1 MSRRGWA
8 LLALL
13 SAVPAQ
19 SQGTA
24 AAGEEA
30 DLAAVQSE
38 FEFGHYREVLERS
51 ERRIDRGGMD
61 EASLVQWHKLAGL
74 AAFNLKRNEQAQ
86 RHIAAL
92 LRLDPDFAL
101 DPFVYPP
108 AAVAFVEKQRQALAP
123 ELDRIR
129 AERRA
134 QTAAAKRAA
143 EERAA
148 LAREAEEQRRQIEE
162 MSRQVTVR
170 TVEKRSFL
178 VNFVPFGAGQF
189 QQGRVAAGA
198 GFAIAEALLG
208 ITSVV
213 AYFAYGSL
221 VDTRSI
227 PVDNR
232 FPGAAP
238 IVETGIP
245 ANREDEAKVWRA
257 LKIGAGL
264 GFYGVWAAGVA
275 DAIIHHQDT
284 VVTTRVETPPP
295 PQPSPPPG
303 ARDRPRAGHGGRVR
317 DRPLLTHGPPRAHL
331 CRRRRAERSPGQ
343 AHHERGPGT
352 GGRRAHRGCPRARA
366 RPHPAVGRKELPRGK
381 RRRTLP
387 GRRQEARGARDEGR

>member
-1 MSRRGWA
+1 MNRGTA
-8 LLALL
+8 LLAWLTL
-13 SAVPAQ
+13 AS
-19 SQGTA
+19 TA
-24 AAGEEA
+24 AGQQPPDAGEQA

-38 FEFGHYREVLERS
+38 FEFGHYREVLERA
-51 ERRIDRGGMD
+51 ERRIDRGGIV
-61 EASLVQWHKLAGL
+61 EPSLVQWHKLAGL
-74 AAFNLKRNEQAQ
+74 AAFNLKRTEPAQ

-92 LRLDPDFAL
+92 LRIDPDFAL

-108 AAVAFVEKQRQALAP
+108 PAVAFVEKQRQALAP

-134 QTAAAKRAA
+134 AAAAAKRAA

-198 GFAIAEALLG
+198 GFAIAESLLA
-208 ITSVV
+208 ITSIV

-221 VDTRSI
+221 VDTRTA
-227 PVDNR
+227 PPDPR

-245 ANREDEAKVWRA
+245 ANREEEAKVWRA

-284 VVTTRVETPPP
+284 VVTTRVESPPP
-295 PQPSPPPG
+295 PPP
-303 ARDRPRAGHGGRVR
+303 
-317 DRPLLTHGPPRAHL
+317 PPRA
-331 CRRRRAERSPGQ
+331 RIGP
-343 AHHERGPGT
+343 GPGT
-352 GGRRAHRGCPRARA
+352 
-366 RPHPAVGRKELPRGK
+366 VGAAI
-381 RRRTLP
+381 TVNF
-387 GRRQEARGARDEGR
+387 

>member
-1 MSRRGWA
+1 MTRGAGWL

-13 SAVPAQ
+13 VSTAASAQQAPAPAQ
-19 SQGTA
+19 
-24 AAGEEA
+24 EA
-30 DLAAVQSE
+30 ELAAVQSE
-38 FEFGHYREVLERS
+38 FEFGHYRDVLERA
-51 ERRIDRGGMD
+51 ERRIDRGGLD
-61 EASLVQWHKLAGL
+61 DAALVQWHKLAGL
-74 AAFNLKRNEQAQ
+74 AAFNLRRTEQAQ
-86 RHIAAL
+86 RHVAAL
-92 LRLDPDFAL
+92 LRIDPDFAL

-108 AAVAFVEKQRQALAP
+108 SAVSFVEKQRQAMAP

-129 AERRA
+129 AEHRA
-134 QTAAAKRAA
+134 QAAAAKRAA

-148 LAREAEEQRRQIEE
+148 LAREAEEQRRQLEE

-208 ITSVV
+208 ITSIV

-221 VDTRSI
+221 IDTRTVT
-227 PVDNR
+227 VDNR
-232 FPGAAP
+232 YPGAAP

-295 PQPSPPPG
+295 PPPSPPPG
-303 ARDRPRAGHGGRVR
+303 AHI
-317 DRPLLTHGPPRAHL
+317 GP
-331 CRRRRAERSPGQ
+331 
-343 AHHERGPGT
+343 GPGT
-352 GGRRAHRGCPRARA
+352 
-366 RPHPAVGRKELPRGK
+366 VGASVTIRF
-381 RRRTLP
+381 
-387 GRRQEARGARDEGR
+387 

>member
-1 MSRRGWA
+1 VLGLW
-8 LLALL
+8 LALA
-13 SAVPAQ
+13 STAEAQ
-19 SQGTA
+19 QATDP
-24 AAGEEA
+24 GEQA

-38 FEFGHYREVLERS
+38 FEFGHYREVLERA
-51 ERRIDRGGMD
+51 ERRIDRGGVD
-61 EASLVQWHKLAGL
+61 EASLMQWHKLAGL
-74 AAFNLKRNEQAQ
+74 AAFNLKRTEQAQ

-92 LRLDPDFAL
+92 LRIDPDFAL

-108 AAVAFVEKQRQALAP
+108 PAVAFVEKQRQALAP

-134 QTAAAKRAA
+134 AAAAAKRAA

-148 LAREAEEQRRQIEE
+148 LAREAEEQRRQIDE

-189 QQGRVAAGA
+189 QQGRVAAGT
-198 GFAIAEALLG
+198 GFAIAESLLAV
-208 ITSVV
+208 TSIV

-221 VDTRSI
+221 IDTRTA
-227 PVDNR
+227 PTDPR

-245 ANREDEAKVWRA
+245 ANREEEAKVWRA

-284 VVTTRVETPPP
+284 VVTTRIESPPP
-295 PQPSPPPG
+295 PPP
-303 ARDRPRAGHGGRVR
+303 
-317 DRPLLTHGPPRAHL
+317 PPRA
-331 CRRRRAERSPGQ
+331 RIGP
-343 AHHERGPGT
+343 GPGT
-352 GGRRAHRGCPRARA
+352 VGA
-366 RPHPAVGRKELPRGK
+366 AV
-381 RRRTLP
+381 TVVF
-387 GRRQEARGARDEGR
+387 

>member
-1 MSRRGWA
+1 MSRGAGLLVVA
-8 LLALL
+8 LFT
-13 SAVPAQ
+13 
-19 SQGTA
+19 GA
-24 AAGEEA
+24 AAAQQTPDPGDEA
-30 DLAAVQSE
+30 DLAALQSE
-38 FEFGHYREVLERS
+38 FEFGHYREVLERA
-51 ERRIDRGGMD
+51 ERRIDRGGLD
-61 EASLVQWHKLAGL
+61 EASLLQWHKLAGL
-74 AAFNLKRNEQAQ
+74 AAFNLKRTDQAQ

-108 AAVAFVEKQRQALAP
+108 PAVAFVEKQRQALAP

-134 QTAAAKRAA
+134 QAAAAKRAA

-189 QQGRVAAGA
+189 QQGRVAAGT

-221 VDTRSI
+221 VETRTV
-227 PVDNR
+227 PVENR

-238 IVETGIP
+238 VVETGIP
-245 ANREDEAKVWRA
+245 ASRQEEANVWRT

-284 VVTTRVETPPP
+284 VVTTRVESPPP
-295 PQPSPPPG
+295 PQPSPPQG
-303 ARDRPRAGHGGRVR
+303 ARI
-317 DRPLLTHGPPRAHL
+317 GP
-331 CRRRRAERSPGQ
+331 
-343 AHHERGPGT
+343 GPGT
-352 GGRRAHRGCPRARA
+352 
-366 RPHPAVGRKELPRGK
+366 VGASVTVRF
-381 RRRTLP
+381 
-387 GRRQEARGARDEGR
+387 

>member
-1 MSRRGWA
+1 
-8 LLALL
+8 
-13 SAVPAQ
+13 
-19 SQGTA
+19 
-24 AAGEEA
+24 
-30 DLAAVQSE
+30 
-38 FEFGHYREVLERS
+38 
-51 ERRIDRGGMD
+51 RIDRGGLD

-74 AAFNLKRNEQAQ
+74 AAFNLKRTEQAQ

-108 AAVAFVEKQRQALAP
+108 PAVALVEKGRQGRPPARGPAPARGEGHGP

-134 QTAAAKRAA
+134 QAAAAKRAA

-189 QQGRVAAGA
+189 QQGRVAAGT

-221 VDTRSI
+221 VETRTI
-227 PVDNR
+227 PLDNR
-232 FPGAAP
+232 FPGAP
-238 IVETGIP
+238 TVVETGIP

-264 GFYGVWAAGVA
+264 GFYGVYAAGVA
-275 DAIIHHQDT
+275 DAIIHHQDV
-284 VVTTRVETPPP
+284 VVTTRVESPPP
-295 PQPSPPPG
+295 PKPPSTPG
-303 ARDRPRAGHGGRVR
+303 
-317 DRPLLTHGPPRAHL
+317 
-331 CRRRRAERSPGQ
+331 
-343 AHHERGPGT
+343 
-352 GGRRAHRGCPRARA
+352 
-366 RPHPAVGRKELPRGK
+366 
-381 RRRTLP
+381 
-387 GRRQEARGARDEGR
+387 

>member
-1 MSRRGWA
+1 V

-13 SAVPAQ
+13 AASTVQA
-19 SQGTA
+19 QGTP

-38 FEFGHYREVLERS
+38 FEFGHYREALERA

-74 AAFNLKRNEQAQ
+74 SAFNLKRTEQAQ

-108 AAVAFVEKQRQALAP
+108 AAVAFVEKQRQTLAP

-134 QTAAAKRAA
+134 RRAA

-148 LAREAEEQRRQIEE
+148 LARQAEEQRRQIEE

-189 QQGRVAAGA
+189 QQGRVAAGT

-221 VDTRSI
+221 IDTRQVS
-227 PVDNR
+227 VDQR

-284 VVTTRVETPPP
+284 VVTTRVEKPP
-295 PQPSPPPG
+295 PQPSPPQG
-303 ARDRPRAGHGGRVR
+303 ARI
-317 DRPLLTHGPPRAHL
+317 GP
-331 CRRRRAERSPGQ
+331 
-343 AHHERGPGT
+343 GPGT
-352 GGRRAHRGCPRARA
+352 
-366 RPHPAVGRKELPRGK
+366 VGASVTIRF
-381 RRRTLP
+381 
-387 GRRQEARGARDEGR
+387 

>member
-1 MSRRGWA
+1 MSHGA
-8 LLALL
+8 GMVFLFL
-13 SAVPAQ
+13 SV
-19 SQGTA
+19 GA
-24 AAGEEA
+24 AAAQEAPVPGEEA

-38 FEFGHYREVLERS
+38 FEFGHYREVLGRA

-61 EASLVQWHKLAGL
+61 EPSLLQWHKLAGL
-74 AAFNLKRNEQAQ
+74 AAFNLKRTEEAQ
-86 RHIAAL
+86 RHLAAL
-92 LRLDPDFAL
+92 LRIDPDFAL

-108 AAVAFVEKQRQALAP
+108 PAVAFLEKQRQALAP

-129 AERRA
+129 SERRA
-134 QTAAAKRAA
+134 QAAAARRAA

-148 LAREAEEQRRQIEE
+148 LAREAEEQRRQLEE

-170 TVEKRSFL
+170 TVEKRSYL

-189 QQGRVAAGA
+189 QQGRVAAGT

-221 VDTRSI
+221 IDTRT
-227 PVDNR
+227 VTVENR

-257 LKIGAGL
+257 LKVGAGL

-284 VVTTRVETPPP
+284 VVTTRVEAPPP
-295 PQPSPPPG
+295 PQG
-303 ARDRPRAGHGGRVR
+303 AHI
-317 DRPLLTHGPPRAHL
+317 GP
-331 CRRRRAERSPGQ
+331 
-343 AHHERGPGT
+343 GPGT
-352 GGRRAHRGCPRARA
+352 
-366 RPHPAVGRKELPRGK
+366 VGASV
-381 RRRTLP
+381 TVNF
-387 GRRQEARGARDEGR
+387 

>member
-1 MSRRGWA
+1 MRRAAGWVALA
-8 LLALL
+8 LLAA
-13 SAVPAQ
+13 SPAQ
-19 SQGTA
+19 AQGGPS
-24 AAGEEA
+24 AGEEA

-38 FEFGHYREVLERS
+38 FEFGHYREVLERA

-74 AAFNLKRNEQAQ
+74 AAFNLRRTEVAQ

-108 AAVAFVEKQRQALAP
+108 AAVAFVEKQRQTLAP

-129 AERRA
+129 AERRSQA
-134 QTAAAKRAA
+134 EAARRAA

-148 LAREAEEQRRQIEE
+148 LARQAEEQRRQIEE

-189 QQGRVAAGA
+189 QQGRVAAGT

-213 AYFAYGSL
+213 AFFAYGAL
-221 VDTRSI
+221 IDTRTI
-227 PVDNR
+227 TVDNR

-275 DAIIHHQDT
+275 DAISHHQDT
-284 VVTTRVETPPP
+284 VVTTRVETPPSP
-295 PQPSPPPG
+295 PQPSSPQG
-303 ARDRPRAGHGGRVR
+303 ARI
-317 DRPLLTHGPPRAHL
+317 GP
-331 CRRRRAERSPGQ
+331 
-343 AHHERGPGT
+343 GPGT
-352 GGRRAHRGCPRARA
+352 I
-366 RPHPAVGRKELPRGK
+366 
-381 RRRTLP
+381 
-387 GRRQEARGARDEGR
+387 GASVTIRF

>member
-1 MSRRGWA
+1 MIRGAGWV

-13 SAVPAQ
+13 VAAPAQ
-19 SQGTA
+19 AQGTP

-51 ERRIDRGGMD
+51 ERRIDRGGID

-74 AAFNLKRNEQAQ
+74 AAFNLKRTEQAQ

-108 AAVAFVEKQRQALAP
+108 PAVAFVEKQRQALAP

-134 QTAAAKRAA
+134 QAAAAKRAA

-208 ITSVV
+208 ITSIV

-221 VDTRSI
+221 VDTRT
-227 PVDNR
+227 VTVENR

-245 ANREDEAKVWRA
+245 ANREDEA
-257 LKIGAGL
+257 
-264 GFYGVWAAGVA
+264 
-275 DAIIHHQDT
+275 IIYH
-284 VVTTRVETPPP
+284 RV
-295 PQPSPPPG
+295 
-303 ARDRPRAGHGGRVR
+303 
-317 DRPLLTHGPPRAHL
+317 
-331 CRRRRAERSPGQ
+331 RRRR
-343 AHHERGPGT
+343 HDH
-352 GGRRAHRGCPRARA
+352 
-366 RPHPAVGRKELPRGK
+366 
-381 RRRTLP
+381 
-387 GRRQEARGARDEGR
+387 

>member
-1 MSRRGWA
+1 MSRGA
-8 LLALL
+8 GVVVLALL
-13 SAVPAQ
+13 T
-19 SQGTA
+19 GTA
-24 AAGEEA
+24 AAQQAPDPGDEA
-30 DLAAVQSE
+30 DLAALQSE
-38 FEFGHYREVLERS
+38 FEFGHYREVLERA
-51 ERRIDRGGMD
+51 ERRIDRGGLD

-74 AAFNLKRNEQAQ
+74 AAFNLKRTEQAQ

-108 AAVAFVEKQRQALAP
+108 TAVAFVEKQRQALAP

-134 QTAAAKRAA
+134 QAAAAKRAA

-189 QQGRVAAGA
+189 QQGRVAAGT

-221 VDTRSI
+221 VETRTL
-227 PVDNR
+227 PVENR
-232 FPGAAP
+232 FPGASP
-238 IVETGIP
+238 VVETGIP
-245 ANREDEAKVWRA
+245 ASRQEEANVWRA

-284 VVTTRVETPPP
+284 VVTTRVESPPP
-295 PQPSPPPG
+295 PSPQG
-303 ARDRPRAGHGGRVR
+303 ARI
-317 DRPLLTHGPPRAHL
+317 GP
-331 CRRRRAERSPGQ
+331 
-343 AHHERGPGT
+343 GPGT
-352 GGRRAHRGCPRARA
+352 
-366 RPHPAVGRKELPRGK
+366 VGASLTVPF
-381 RRRTLP
+381 
-387 GRRQEARGARDEGR
+387 

>member
-1 MSRRGWA
+1 MSRRARWAVLA
-8 LLALL
+8 LLA
-13 SAVPAQ
+13 SVAAQAQETPASTEQ
-19 SQGTA
+19 V
-24 AAGEEA
+24 
-30 DLAAVQSE
+30 DLAAVRSE
-38 FEFGHYREVLERS
+38 FEFGRYREVLERA
-51 ERRIDRGGMD
+51 ERRIDRGGLD
-61 EASLVQWHKLAGL
+61 EASLIQWHKLAGL
-74 AAFNLKRNEQAQ
+74 AAFNLKRTESAQ

-108 AAVAFVEKQRQALAP
+108 PAVAFVEKQRQALAP

-129 AERRA
+129 SERRA
-134 QTAAAKRAA
+134 QADASRRAA

-148 LAREAEEQRRQIEE
+148 LARQAEEQRRQIEE

-189 QQGRVAAGA
+189 QQGRVAAGT

-208 ITSVV
+208 ITSIV

-221 VDTRSI
+221 IDTRTI

-284 VVTTRVETPPP
+284 VVTTRVETPPAPPP
-295 PQPSPPPG
+295 PQPSPQQG
-303 ARDRPRAGHGGRVR
+303 ARI
-317 DRPLLTHGPPRAHL
+317 GP
-331 CRRRRAERSPGQ
+331 
-343 AHHERGPGT
+343 GPGT
-352 GGRRAHRGCPRARA
+352 
-366 RPHPAVGRKELPRGK
+366 VGASVTVRF
-381 RRRTLP
+381 
-387 GRRQEARGARDEGR
+387 

>member
-1 MSRRGWA
+1 MSRGAGWMV
-8 LLALL
+8 LTLAVG
-13 SAVPAQ
+13 S
-19 SQGTA
+19 A
-24 AAGEEA
+24 AAAQQAPDPGEEA
-30 DLAAVQSE
+30 DLAALQAE
-38 FEFGHYREVLERS
+38 FEFGHYREVLERA
-51 ERRIDRGGMD
+51 ERRIDRGGID

-74 AAFNLKRNEQAQ
+74 AAFNLKRTEQAQ
-86 RHIAAL
+86 RHVAAL
-92 LRLDPDFAL
+92 LRIEPDFAL

-108 AAVAFVEKQRQALAP
+108 PAVAFVEKQRQALAP

-134 QTAAAKRAA
+134 QAAAAKRAA
-143 EERAA
+143 EERAT

-189 QQGRVAAGA
+189 QQGRVAAGT

-208 ITSVV
+208 ITSIV

-221 VDTRSI
+221 VDTRTLT
-227 PVDNR
+227 VENR

-275 DAIIHHQDT
+275 DALIHHQDT
-284 VVTTRVETPPP
+284 VVTTRVEAPPT
-295 PQPSPPPG
+295 PSPPQG
-303 ARDRPRAGHGGRVR
+303 ARI
-317 DRPLLTHGPPRAHL
+317 GP
-331 CRRRRAERSPGQ
+331 
-343 AHHERGPGT
+343 GPGT
-352 GGRRAHRGCPRARA
+352 
-366 RPHPAVGRKELPRGK
+366 VGASVTIRF
-381 RRRTLP
+381 
-387 GRRQEARGARDEGR
+387 

>member
-1 MSRRGWA
+1 MSRRASWA
-8 LLALL
+8 VLALL
-13 SAVPAQ
+13 TSVRAQ
-19 SQGTA
+19 AQ
-24 AAGEEA
+24 EA
-30 DLAAVQSE
+30 PSSTEQVDLAAVRSE
-38 FEFGHYREVLERS
+38 FEFGRYREVLERA
-51 ERRIDRGGMD
+51 ERRIDRGGLD
-61 EASLVQWHKLAGL
+61 EASLIQWHKLAGL
-74 AAFNLKRNEQAQ
+74 AAFNLKRTESAQ

-108 AAVAFVEKQRQALAP
+108 PAVAFVEKQRQALAP

-134 QTAAAKRAA
+134 QAEAARRAA

-148 LAREAEEQRRQIEE
+148 LARQAEEQRRQIEE

-189 QQGRVAAGA
+189 QQGRVAAGT

-208 ITSVV
+208 ITSIV

-221 VDTRSI
+221 IDTRTI

-284 VVTTRVETPPP
+284 VVTTRVETPPAPPP
-295 PQPSPPPG
+295 PQPSPQQG
-303 ARDRPRAGHGGRVR
+303 ARI
-317 DRPLLTHGPPRAHL
+317 GP
-331 CRRRRAERSPGQ
+331 
-343 AHHERGPGT
+343 GPGT
-352 GGRRAHRGCPRARA
+352 
-366 RPHPAVGRKELPRGK
+366 VGASVTVRF
-381 RRRTLP
+381 
-387 GRRQEARGARDEGR
+387 

>member
-1 MSRRGWA
+1 V

-13 SAVPAQ
+13 TASTVQA
-19 SQGTA
+19 QGTP
-24 AAGEEA
+24 AAGDEA

-38 FEFGHYREVLERS
+38 YEFGHYRDVLERA
-51 ERRIDRGGMD
+51 ERRIDRGGLD
-61 EASLVQWHKLAGL
+61 ETSLIQWHKLAGL
-74 AAFNLKRNEQAQ
+74 AAFNLKRTEQAQ

-108 AAVAFVEKQRQALAP
+108 PAVAFVEKQRQALAP

-134 QTAAAKRAA
+134 QAEAARRAA

-148 LAREAEEQRRQIEE
+148 LARQAEEQRRQIEE
-162 MSRQVTVR
+162 MSAQVTVR

-189 QQGRVAAGA
+189 QQGRVAAGT

-208 ITSVV
+208 ITSIV

-221 VDTRSI
+221 IDTR
-227 PVDNR
+227 PAPANPRYPD
-232 FPGAAP
+232 AA

-275 DAIIHHQDT
+275 DAVIHHQDT
-284 VVTTRVETPPP
+284 VVTTRVEKPPP

-303 ARDRPRAGHGGRVR
+303 ARI
-317 DRPLLTHGPPRAHL
+317 GP
-331 CRRRRAERSPGQ
+331 
-343 AHHERGPGT
+343 GPGT
-352 GGRRAHRGCPRARA
+352 
-366 RPHPAVGRKELPRGK
+366 VGASVTIRF
-381 RRRTLP
+381 
-387 GRRQEARGARDEGR
+387 

>member
-1 MSRRGWA
+1 MNRGA
-8 LLALL
+8 GIVVLALFT
-13 SAVPAQ
+13 
-19 SQGTA
+19 GTA
-24 AAGEEA
+24 AAQQAPDPGDEA
-30 DLAAVQSE
+30 DLAALQSE
-38 FEFGHYREVLERS
+38 FEFGHYREVLERA
-51 ERRIDRGGMD
+51 ERRIDRGGLD

-74 AAFNLKRNEQAQ
+74 AAFNLKRTEQAQ

-108 AAVAFVEKQRQALAP
+108 TAVAFVEKQRQALAP

-134 QTAAAKRAA
+134 QAAAAKRAA

-189 QQGRVAAGA
+189 QQGRVAAGT

-221 VDTRSI
+221 VETRTM
-227 PVDNR
+227 PVENR

-238 IVETGIP
+238 VVETGIP
-245 ANREDEAKVWRA
+245 ASRQEEANVWRA

-275 DAIIHHQDT
+275 DAIIHHQDS
-284 VVTTRVETPPP
+284 VVTTRVESPPSSP
-295 PQPSPPPG
+295 PQG
-303 ARDRPRAGHGGRVR
+303 ARI
-317 DRPLLTHGPPRAHL
+317 GP
-331 CRRRRAERSPGQ
+331 
-343 AHHERGPGT
+343 GPGT
-352 GGRRAHRGCPRARA
+352 
-366 RPHPAVGRKELPRGK
+366 VGASLTVPF
-381 RRRTLP
+381 
-387 GRRQEARGARDEGR
+387 

>member
-1 MSRRGWA
+1 V

-13 SAVPAQ
+13 TAFTAQ
-19 SQGTA
+19 AQGTP

-38 FEFGHYREVLERS
+38 FEFGHYREALERA

-74 AAFNLKRNEQAQ
+74 AAFNLKRTDLAQ

-134 QTAAAKRAA
+134 QAEAAKRAA

-148 LAREAEEQRRQIEE
+148 LARQAEEQRRQIEE

-189 QQGRVAAGA
+189 QQGRTAAGA

-213 AYFAYGSL
+213 AFFAYGSL
-221 VDTRSI
+221 IDTRTAPI
-227 PVDNR
+227 NNR
-232 FPGAAP
+232 YPDAAP

-284 VVTTRVETPPP
+284 VVTTRVEKPPP
-295 PQPSPPPG
+295 PQPSQPPG
-303 ARDRPRAGHGGRVR
+303 ARI
-317 DRPLLTHGPPRAHL
+317 GP
-331 CRRRRAERSPGQ
+331 
-343 AHHERGPGT
+343 GPGT
-352 GGRRAHRGCPRARA
+352 I
-366 RPHPAVGRKELPRGK
+366 
-381 RRRTLP
+381 
-387 GRRQEARGARDEGR
+387 GASVTIRF

>member
-1 MSRRGWA
+1 MSRGAGWV

-13 SAVPAQ
+13 TASTVQA
-19 SQGTA
+19 QGTP

-38 FEFGHYREVLERS
+38 FEFGHYREVLERA

-74 AAFNLKRNEQAQ
+74 AAFNLKRTDQAQ

-101 DPFVYPP
+101 DPCVYPP

-134 QTAAAKRAA
+134 QAEAAKRAA

-148 LAREAEEQRRQIEE
+148 LARQAEEQRRQIEE

-189 QQGRVAAGA
+189 QQGRVAAGT

-208 ITSVV
+208 ITSIV
-213 AYFAYGSL
+213 A
-221 VDTRSI
+221 
-227 PVDNR
+227 
-232 FPGAAP
+232 
-238 IVETGIP
+238 
-245 ANREDEAKVWRA
+245 
-257 LKIGAGL
+257 
-264 GFYGVWAAGVA
+264 
-275 DAIIHHQDT
+275 
-284 VVTTRVETPPP
+284 
-295 PQPSPPPG
+295 
-303 ARDRPRAGHGGRVR
+303 
-317 DRPLLTHGPPRAHL
+317 
-331 CRRRRAERSPGQ
+331 
-343 AHHERGPGT
+343 
-352 GGRRAHRGCPRARA
+352 
-366 RPHPAVGRKELPRGK
+366 
-381 RRRTLP
+381 
-387 GRRQEARGARDEGR
+387 

>member
-1 MSRRGWA
+1 MRVEGLAA
-8 LLALL
+8 LVSVVVA
-13 SAVPAQ
+13 S
-19 SQGTA
+19 A
-24 AAGEEA
+24 AAAQETAPTSDEA
-30 DLAAVQSE
+30 ELAAAQAD
-38 FEFGHYREVLERS
+38 FEFGKYRQVLDRAEQ
-51 ERRIDRGGMD
+51 RIDRSGLD
-61 EASLVQWHKLAGL
+61 DASLLQWHRLAGL
-74 AAFNLKRNEQAQ
+74 AAFNLKRMDQAQ
-86 RHIAAL
+86 RHIAAV
-92 LRLDPDFAL
+92 LRIDPDFAL

-108 AAVAFVEKQRQALAP
+108 PAVAFVEKQRQAMAP

-134 QTAAAKRAA
+134 QEAASRKAA

-148 LAREAEEQRRQIEE
+148 LARQAEEERRKLEE

-189 QQGRVAAGA
+189 QQGRVAAGT
-198 GFAIAEALLG
+198 GFAIAEAVLG

-221 VDTRSI
+221 VETRNI
-227 PVDNR
+227 PLDNR
-232 FPGAAP
+232 FPP
-238 IVETGIP
+238 SPNVVETGIP

-303 ARDRPRAGHGGRVR
+303 ARI
-317 DRPLLTHGPPRAHL
+317 GP
-331 CRRRRAERSPGQ
+331 
-343 AHHERGPGT
+343 GPGT
-352 GGRRAHRGCPRARA
+352 
-366 RPHPAVGRKELPRGK
+366 VGASVTVRF
-381 RRRTLP
+381 
-387 GRRQEARGARDEGR
+387 

>member
-1 MSRRGWA
+1 MRLEGLAA
-8 LLALL
+8 LV
-13 SAVPAQ
+13 SMAVA
-19 SQGTA
+19 SA
-24 AAGEEA
+24 AAAQETAPTTDGAE
-30 DLAAVQSE
+30 Q
-38 FEFGHYREVLERS
+38 
-51 ERRIDRGGMD
+51 RIDRSGLD
-61 EASLVQWHKLAGL
+61 DPSLLQWHRLAGL
-74 AAFNLKRNEQAQ
+74 AAFNLNRMEQAQ
-86 RHIAAL
+86 RHIAAV
-92 LRLDPDFAL
+92 LRIDPDFAL

-108 AAVAFVEKQRQALAP
+108 PAVAFVEKQRQALAP

-134 QTAAAKRAA
+134 AAAA
-143 EERAA
+143 ERAA

-189 QQGRVAAGA
+189 QQGRVAAGT
-198 GFAIAEALLG
+198 GFAIAESLLG

-221 VDTRSI
+221 IDTRTIS
-227 PVDNR
+227 VDNR

-275 DAIIHHQDT
+275 DAIIHHQDM
-284 VVTTRVETPPP
+284 VVTTRVEKPPP
-295 PQPSPPPG
+295 PQPSPPTG
-303 ARDRPRAGHGGRVR
+303 ARI
-317 DRPLLTHGPPRAHL
+317 GP
-331 CRRRRAERSPGQ
+331 
-343 AHHERGPGT
+343 GPGT
-352 GGRRAHRGCPRARA
+352 
-366 RPHPAVGRKELPRGK
+366 VGASVTVRF
-381 RRRTLP
+381 
-387 GRRQEARGARDEGR
+387 

>member
-1 MSRRGWA
+1 MSRAAGWVVLA
-8 LLALL
+8 LLAG
-13 SAVPAQ
+13 STARAQ
-19 SQGTA
+19 QS
-24 AAGEEA
+24 AGEEA

-38 FEFGHYREVLERS
+38 FEFGHYRDVLERA
-51 ERRIDRGGMD
+51 ERRIDRGGID

-74 AAFNLKRNEQAQ
+74 AAFNLKRTEQAQ

-108 AAVAFVEKQRQALAP
+108 AAVAFVDRQRQVLAP

-134 QTAAAKRAA
+134 QAEAARRAA

-148 LAREAEEQRRQIEE
+148 LARQAEEQRRQIEE

-189 QQGRVAAGA
+189 QQGRVAAGT

-208 ITSVV
+208 ITSIV

-221 VDTRSI
+221 IDTRTI

-284 VVTTRVETPPP
+284 VVTTRVETPPTPP
-295 PQPSPPPG
+295 PQPSSQQG
-303 ARDRPRAGHGGRVR
+303 ARI
-317 DRPLLTHGPPRAHL
+317 GP
-331 CRRRRAERSPGQ
+331 
-343 AHHERGPGT
+343 GPGT
-352 GGRRAHRGCPRARA
+352 
-366 RPHPAVGRKELPRGK
+366 VGASVTIRF
-381 RRRTLP
+381 
-387 GRRQEARGARDEGR
+387 